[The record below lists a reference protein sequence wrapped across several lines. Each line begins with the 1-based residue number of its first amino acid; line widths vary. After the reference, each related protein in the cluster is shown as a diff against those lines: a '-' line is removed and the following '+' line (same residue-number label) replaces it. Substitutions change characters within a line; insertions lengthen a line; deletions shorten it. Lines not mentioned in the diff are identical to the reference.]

1 MAALFEFSQ
10 SELTR
15 FLLILARVSPLMITA
30 PVWGSPVIPGQVR
43 AFIAILVSALLLPVV
58 RGPLPAGLT
67 GDAVPLAMAV
77 AWELLVGF
85 LIAFLAQL
93 MFAAAQ
99 FAGQLIDIQMGFGM
113 ANVIDPMTSAQ
124 VTLVGQIQYL
134 AALLVFLLLD
144 GHHLLLRGLAETFA
158 VAPLG
163 RPLASAIPLKIVVVQ
178 GGAFMFNLAF
188 RIAAPALTALFLAN
202 LAMGLVSRM
211 LPQINIFLVGLPV
224 NVGVGLLALAAS
236 LTVFTAV
243 WRGAIGELTAELAA
257 LKASL
262 GGPGG

>member
-124 VTLVGQIQYL
+124 VTLVGQIQY
-134 AALLVFLLLD
+134 
-144 GHHLLLRGLAETFA
+144 
-158 VAPLG
+158 
-163 RPLASAIPLKIVVVQ
+163 SAIEAESMINRATRAGKTFETSEALI
-178 GGAFMFNLAF
+178 NEIF
-188 RIAAPALTALFLAN
+188 RI
-202 LAMGLVSRM
+202 VS
-211 LPQINIFLVGLPV
+211 G
-224 NVGVGLLALAAS
+224 
-236 LTVFTAV
+236 
-243 WRGAIGELTAELAA
+243 
-257 LKASL
+257 K
-262 GGPGG
+262 